1 MLADLG
7 LLYCALFW
15 GLSFPAMKILL
26 NVYPSCWLLFIRFL
40 SGAFLVYI
48 FFHGRIN
55 KFFKRDL
62 KGGIIIGTL
71 LSIALIS
78 QTIGMNYISGG
89 RSAFLSAI
97 YVLLVPLIIWAFKKI
112 FPGYI
117 TLFAACLCVAGMFFL
132 TSGDETFNLDL
143 NLNIGDVLTITCA
156 CIFACQ
162 IIMINKFA
170 KSCDP
175 ITLSF
180 ITFIMVALFRLI
192 YSVIL
197 ERKFFIDYASI
208 HELIFTIVFVTFGC
222 YMLQII
228 SQKYAEPSHAVIIMS
243 LESVFGL
250 LGGIIFLNETINFK
264 SGLGCALIFF
274 SVLISELKG
283 IAKK

>member
-132 TSGDETFNLDL
+132 TSGDESFNFDL
-143 NLNIGDVLTITCA
+143 NLNIGDILTIICA
-156 CIFACQ
+156 CVFACQ
-162 IIMINKFA
+162 IIMINKFT
-170 KSCDP
+170 KGHDP
-175 ITLSF
+175 VTLCF
-180 ITFIMVALFRLI
+180 IAFIIVALLTLI

-197 ERKFFIDYASI
+197 ER
-208 HELIFTIVFVTFGC
+208 
-222 YMLQII
+222 
-228 SQKYAEPSHAVIIMS
+228 
-243 LESVFGL
+243 
-250 LGGIIFLNETINFK
+250 
-264 SGLGCALIFF
+264 
-274 SVLISELKG
+274 
-283 IAKK
+283 